1 MYFKIFFLGV
11 DIKGQLESYVGTKKE
26 IVFPGNNK
34 KENCN
39 CTTQP
44 EKKQSK
50 IKNEQQ
56 IKTMIE
62 FENTLQNIVFV
73 KTYEEQIFIN
83 VELKYIFYIM

>member
-1 MYFKIFFLGV
+1 MDMKDLS
-11 DIKGQLESYVGTKKE
+11 ESYTGTKKE
-26 IVFPGNNK
+26 TVYYDNER

-56 IKTMIE
+56 IQAMIE
-62 FENTLQNIVFV
+62 FENNLQNIVFV
-73 KTYEEQIFIN
+73 KMYANYFLTDF
-83 VELKYIFYIM
+83 IFYLITNTYVFS